1 MTSPPLQET
10 NALSCTNRNESQSR
24 SSCGKLSAV
33 MSSKRMLRRR
43 ALKQGTHIA
52 VESGAVYVV
61 PFSHIRSY
69 LAHEILSEAFYRSDC
84 QPIVLFPQ
92 VEAGQAS
99 KEWFESLLDNMD
111 ELHRRRPREE
121 LETPGVSPIDG
132 GGVDIGL
139 IDIPVTFRGPLP
151 LVASNLKHHPTKFME
166 ENLKHVDALFAGTFN
181 DQMTLVS
188 VLHVFKPGGERQ
200 IHCHNLVFGVR
211 REFRDGR
218 ELIGPLDLTRMLV
231 RLTSELRLGV
241 VGLG

>member
-1 MTSPPLQET
+1 
-10 NALSCTNRNESQSR
+10 
-24 SSCGKLSAV
+24 
-33 MSSKRMLRRR
+33 MSSKRMLKRR
-43 ALKQGTHIA
+43 ALKQGTHIS

-92 VEAGQAS
+92 VEAGTAS

-111 ELHRRRPREE
+111 EFHRRHPREK
-121 LETPGVSPIDG
+121 LETPGISPVG

-151 LVASNLKHHPTKFME
+151 LVASNLKHHPPKFME
-166 ENLKHVDALFAGTFN
+166 ENLKHVDALFAGTFH

-188 VLHVFKPGGERQ
+188 VFHIFKPGGERQ
-200 IHCHNLVFGVR
+200 IHYHNLVFGVR

-218 ELIGPLDLTRMLV
+218 ELIGPLDLTRMLGA
-231 RLTSELRLGV
+231 LTSELRLGV

>member
-1 MTSPPLQET
+1 M
-10 NALSCTNRNESQSR
+10 
-24 SSCGKLSAV
+24 SA
-33 MSSKRMLRRR
+33 KRILKRR
-43 ALKQGTHIA
+43 ALKEGTHIR

-92 VEAGQAS
+92 VEAGTAS
-99 KEWFESLLDNMD
+99 KGWFDSLLDNMD
-111 ELHRRRPREE
+111 ELHRRHPREE

-139 IDIPVTFRGPLP
+139 IDIPVTFRGPLS

-166 ENLKHVDALFAGTFN
+166 ENVKHVDELFAGTFH

-200 IHCHNLVFGVR
+200 IHYHNLVFGVR

-218 ELIGPLDLTRMLV
+218 ELIGPLDLTRMLGA
-231 RLTSELRLGV
+231 LTSELRLGV